1 MAKPSQESSQESS
14 KMSSSANIAI
24 VGATSLI
31 GRDIL
36 NGLAEQNWRGEILAL
51 GTGRYGG
58 EEVTYGEERV
68 LTVHPLESEDL
79 SGFDI
84 VIHAGDARDAAAAAK
99 KAKEAGAWLVDM
111 SGIYAMDPSVPLIVP
126 SVNES
131 ILDDLDGAK
140 KIIALPGPLAGALSL
155 ALNPIHKA
163 AMLKQVIVSTYQSV
177 SVHGRA
183 AQDELFNQTKKMFMA
198 MPMTAETLPKQL
210 AFNCWPMVGDE
221 RDDGMTDVEF
231 QTISQLK
238 RIFGKDVKVSVNTV
252 TVSAFTGDGMMVNID
267 CAQDMTAISAA
278 TLMMAQQGVG
288 VIDHGENMPTHA
300 DVNGEDMV
308 FVSRL
313 RNDSAFDNG
322 IAFWLLA
329 DNPRTGLTMPLLQL
343 LHKLAQ
349 SA

>member
-1 MAKPSQESSQESS
+1 MAKSPAQSSSTP
-14 KMSSSANIAI
+14 SANIAI
-24 VGATSLI
+24 VGATSI
-31 GRDIL
+31 MGRDIL
-36 NGLAEQNWRGEILAL
+36 SGLADQQWRGEILAL

-58 EEVTYGEERV
+58 EEVTYGDERV

-99 KAKEAGAWLVDM
+99 KAKEAGAWLIDI

-126 SVNES
+126 GVNES
-131 ILDDLDGAK
+131 LLDDVDGGK
-140 KIIALPGPLAGALSL
+140 KIIALPGALAGALSL
-155 ALNPIHKA
+155 ALHPVHRA
-163 AMLKQVIVSTYQSV
+163 AMLKQIIVSTYQSV
-177 SVHGRA
+177 GVHGRA
-183 AQDELFNQTKKMFMA
+183 AQDELFNQTKKVFMA
-198 MPMTAETLPKQL
+198 MPTTAETLPKQL

-238 RIFGKDVKVSVNTV
+238 RIFGTDIKISVNTV
-252 TVSAFTGDGMMVNID
+252 TVPAFTGDGMMVNID
-267 CAQDMTAISAA
+267 CADDMTAISAA

-313 RNDSAFDNG
+313 RNDSAFENG

-329 DNPRTGLTMPLLQL
+329 DNPRAGLTTPLLQL
-343 LHKLAQ
+343 VTKLAQ
-349 SA
+349 NA

>member
-1 MAKPSQESSQESS
+1 MAKSSSTPAS
-14 KMSSSANIAI
+14 KASANIAI
-24 VGATSLI
+24 VGATSLM

-36 NGLAEQNWRGEILAL
+36 NGLSEQNWRGEILAL
-51 GTGRYGG
+51 GTNRYGG

-79 SGFDI
+79 AGVDI

-99 KAKEAGAWLVDM
+99 KAKEAGAWLVDL

-126 SVNES
+126 GVNEA
-131 ILDDLDGAK
+131 ILDNHDGAK

-155 ALNPIHKA
+155 ALNPVHKA
-163 AMLKQVIVSTYQSV
+163 AMLKQIVVSTYQSV
-177 SVHGRA
+177 GVHGRA
-183 AQDELFNQTKKMFMA
+183 AQDELFNQTKKVFMA

-210 AFNCWPMVGDE
+210 AFNCWPMVGEE

-238 RIFGKDVKVSVNTV
+238 RIFGTDIKVSVNTV

-267 CAQDMTAISAA
+267 CAEDMTAISAA

-288 VIDHGENMPTHA
+288 VIDSGENMPTHA
-300 DVNGEDMV
+300 DINGEDMI

-313 RNDSAFDNG
+313 RNDSAFENG
-322 IAFWLLA
+322 ISFWVLA
-329 DNPRTGLTMPLLQL
+329 DNPRTGLTMPLLRL
-343 LHKLAQ
+343 LDKLAE
-349 SA
+349 

>member
-1 MAKPSQESSQESS
+1 MAKSSPTPAS
-14 KMSSSANIAI
+14 KASANIAI
-24 VGATSLI
+24 VGATSLM

-36 NGLAEQNWRGEILAL
+36 NGLSEQNWRGEISAL
-51 GTGRYGG
+51 GTNRYGG

-79 SGFDI
+79 SGVDI

-99 KAKEAGAWLVDM
+99 KAKEAGAWLVDL

-126 SVNES
+126 GVNDA
-131 ILDDLDGAK
+131 ILDNHDGAK

-155 ALNPIHKA
+155 ALNPVHKA
-163 AMLKQVIVSTYQSV
+163 AMLKQIVVSTYQSV
-177 SVHGRA
+177 GVHGRA
-183 AQDELFNQTKKMFMA
+183 AQDELFNQTKKVFMA

-210 AFNCWPMVGDE
+210 AFNCWPMVGEE

-238 RIFGKDVKVSVNTV
+238 RIFGTDIKVSVNTV

-267 CAQDMTAISAA
+267 CAEDMTAISAA

-288 VIDHGENMPTHA
+288 VIDSGENMPTHA
-300 DVNGEDMV
+300 DINGEDMI

-313 RNDSAFDNG
+313 RNDSAFENG
-322 IAFWLLA
+322 ISFWVLA
-329 DNPRTGLTMPLLQL
+329 DNPRTGLTMPLLRL
-343 LHKLAQ
+343 LDKLAE
-349 SA
+349 